1 MKQLLHLLCGLT
13 AIFAL
18 AGCGNRQADTR
29 SLHAKAF
36 VFDGHV
42 HVINRQLYHGGDVGE
57 RLPDGQF
64 DLPRAKEGGI
74 DALFFSVFV
83 TEEYYPQRLE
93 TKQALR
99 LIDLALTQLA
109 ANRGTIELALN
120 ASDIERINQSGKMAA
135 VLDFEGGWDLDGDL
149 GVLRDLYRLG
159 LRSAQLPSHNWANNY
174 ADSCCAPPKWHGL
187 NERGRA
193 VVKEM
198 NRLGMVINVSHGSD
212 ETIEQAIDLSTDP
225 IVATHHGL
233 RSVNNIPRNMPDH
246 LLKKLAARGGLMGFQ
261 IGNEFHNVKVFDW
274 RTKHAGKV
282 FWDTSAIA
290 KRKEPLSIEEIDKI
304 VAPQFPMVGAPAP
317 EEIKMTPDEWVAV
330 VERAIALVGEDYISL
345 GSDFDGGPTLP
356 RGMRDVRDLPMITEA
371 MVRRGWPEQRIRKF
385 LGGNLLRVFRQ
396 ITEKQRTAPRP

>member
-1 MKQLLHLLCGLT
+1 MKQLFYLLCWLT

-18 AGCGNRQADTR
+18 AGCGHRPIDAR

-42 HVINRQLYHGGDVGE
+42 HVINRQLYHGGDIGQ
-57 RLPDGQF
+57 RMPDGQF

-109 ANRGTIELALN
+109 ANRGAIELALN

-187 NERGRA
+187 NERGSA

-233 RSVNNIPRNMPDH
+233 RSVNNIPRNMPDY
-246 LLKKLAARGGLMGFQ
+246 LLKKLAARGGVMGFQ
-261 IGNEFHNVKVFDW
+261 IGNEFHNVKAFEW
-274 RTKHAGKV
+274 RTQHAGKV

-304 VAPQFPMVGAPAP
+304 VAPQFPMVGAPMP
-317 EEIKMTPDEWVAV
+317 EEIKMTPEEWVAV
-330 VERAIALVGEDYISL
+330 VERAIALVGEDYVSL

-371 MVRRGWPEQRIRKF
+371 MVRRGWPQQRIRKF

-396 ITEKQRTAPRP
+396 ITEKRRAGQ